1 MRFGI
6 IRWNQLERS
15 FQQYLFLNSNATI
28 IGIISIQ
35 PKNQCLGWKDISN
48 PILNQAKPIT
58 CDLVYIVHFK
68 MNPSLSLFLSVSV
81 SQMEHPYLF
90 RICQELSLFL
100 SSSSSLFIAGST
112 ENISLDKRTRI
123 NSTPARGIFISLS
136 LYQSIQAKFLLVEIR
151 RSSLRPW
158 CDVIMIIGFRGERKE
173 EGETVF
179 CNEKIFSSMMYAFQT
194 SSNFVT

>member
-6 IRWNQLERS
+6 IRWNHLERS

-90 RICQELSLFL
+90 RICQELSLTSSSFPPLPLFL
-100 SSSSSLFIAGST
+100 SPDQPRTFHST
-112 ENISLDKRTRI
+112 KEHVLIQPLPEEFSF
-123 NSTPARGIFISLS
+123 PSLS
-136 LYQSIQAKFLLVEIR
+136 ISRSRLNSYSSRSEG
-151 RSSLRPW
+151 RSSRQ
-158 CDVIMIIGFRGERKE
+158 DHG
-173 EGETVF
+173 
-179 CNEKIFSSMMYAFQT
+179 
-194 SSNFVT
+194 VT